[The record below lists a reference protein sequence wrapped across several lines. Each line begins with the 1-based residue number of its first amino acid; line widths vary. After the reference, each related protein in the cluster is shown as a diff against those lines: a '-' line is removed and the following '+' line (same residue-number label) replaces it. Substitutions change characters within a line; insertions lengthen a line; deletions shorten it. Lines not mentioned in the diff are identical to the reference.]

1 MNRSPES
8 AYLILPGP
16 FAQAARLLGLVAIT
30 VGIALSHPRPALH
43 GDGLVILISL
53 VLAVTT
59 QVAASTI
66 PSKGGVLVRTLIC
79 AVSSGLLLGYDPG
92 IAPSI
97 LLILAGLD
105 VGANLDVGP
114 GSVVI
119 ALAVATEAIGALA
132 SSQPTGNAGLGLVA
146 LVGFLVGTTRKQ
158 YVLRAEEAELRLADA
173 ERARE
178 EHARA
183 VGLAERA
190 NAARE
195 VHDILAHSLGAL
207 VLQLDALD
215 AVLSA
220 EAPDHKKAVQVLSR
234 ARGLAVDGL
243 TEARRAVGTL
253 RADPLPLVDTLRE
266 LVETN
271 ECAHLEV
278 SGTPIPLSAD
288 VSLALRRTAQEGLT
302 NATKHAPGSAPR
314 VEVDFR
320 PDRVSVSVID
330 SGRPEGV
337 DPVPLADTG
346 GGYGIEGLRERARL
360 IGGTLESGPHETGWR
375 ISLSVPN
382 SATPGERD
390 VG

>member
-1 MNRSPES
+1 MSRRPES
-8 AYLILPGP
+8 AYLIAPGP
-16 FAQAARLLGLVAIT
+16 FAQAARLLGLLAIT
-30 VGIALSHPRPALH
+30 VAVALSQPRPALH

-53 VLAVTT
+53 VLAVAT

-66 PSKGGVLVRTLIC
+66 PSKGAVLVRTAIC
-79 AVSSGLLLGYDPG
+79 AVSSGLLLGFDPG
-92 IAPSI
+92 VAPSI
-97 LLILAGLD
+97 LLVLAGLD
-105 VGANLDVGP
+105 VGTNLDVGP

-119 ALAVATEAIGALA
+119 ALAVISEAIGALA
-132 SSQPTGNAGLGLVA
+132 SSQPSGNASLGLVA

-183 VGLAERA
+183 AQLAERA

-215 AVLSA
+215 AVLDTQT
-220 EAPDHKKAVQVLSR
+220 PDHQKAVQVLSR

-253 RADPLPLVDTLRE
+253 REDPLPLVDELRE
-266 LVETN
+266 LVKTN
-271 ECAHLEV
+271 GCAHLEI
-278 SGTPIPLSAD
+278 SGVPTPLSAD

-302 NATKHAPGSAPR
+302 NATKHAPGSAPL
-314 VEVDFR
+314 VGVDFG
-320 PDRVSVSVID
+320 PEMVSVCVTD
-330 SGRPEGV
+330 SGRPDGV
-337 DPVPLADTG
+337 APLPLAETG

-360 IGGTLESGPHETGWR
+360 IGGTVESGPYETGWR

-382 SATPGERD
+382 SRTLGERD
-390 VG
+390 SG

>member
-158 YVLRAEEAELRLADA
+158 YVLRAE
-173 ERARE
+173 
-178 EHARA
+178 
-183 VGLAERA
+183 
-190 NAARE
+190 
-195 VHDILAHSLGAL
+195 
-207 VLQLDALD
+207 
-215 AVLSA
+215 
-220 EAPDHKKAVQVLSR
+220 APDHKKAVQVLSR

-360 IGGTLESGPHETGWR
+360 ISGTLESGPHETGWR